1 MKVGDIWRDE
11 YGDYILIVNVY
22 KYNTRSK
29 DKKFFIMLDALLLS
43 SFGNLPNDKFK
54 SGDIVEDYNPDIIK
68 EKIA

>member
-1 MKVGDIWRDE
+1 MGDIWRDE

-22 KYNTRSK
+22 KHNLRKK

-43 SFGNLPNDKFK
+43 SFGNLAGDTTK
-54 SGDIVEDYNPDIIK
+54 SGDIVEDFNPDIIK